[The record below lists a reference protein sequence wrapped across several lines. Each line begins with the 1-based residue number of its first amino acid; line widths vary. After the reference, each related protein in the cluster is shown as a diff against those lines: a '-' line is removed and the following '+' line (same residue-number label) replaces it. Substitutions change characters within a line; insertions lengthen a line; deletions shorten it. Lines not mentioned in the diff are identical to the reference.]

1 MPRKIFKAEM
11 WDKMQYLFRNY
22 YDRMMHC
29 VLFYEGAID
38 EDALG
43 RALMFQVGEVDVLH
57 SRYHNNFIKPYW
69 VVKPFS
75 LSDFFTVRESED
87 VRRDAVEFAE
97 RRIPIKSN
105 VQIRVGLLK
114 GEKESAVVFVVN
126 HMCFDGG
133 DLYVCCDNNKVRKID
148 GSNYTVSDYIN
159 FSNSV
164 KKFYKYG
171 NYAIAVLNDGTYVME
186 DNQ

>member
-69 VVKPFS
+69 VP
-75 LSDFFTVRESED
+75 
-87 VRRDAVEFAE
+87 
-97 RRIPIKSN
+97 
-105 VQIRVGLLK
+105 
-114 GEKESAVVFVVN
+114 
-126 HMCFDGG
+126 
-133 DLYVCCDNNKVRKID
+133 
-148 GSNYTVSDYIN
+148 
-159 FSNSV
+159 
-164 KKFYKYG
+164 
-171 NYAIAVLNDGTYVME
+171 
-186 DNQ
+186 